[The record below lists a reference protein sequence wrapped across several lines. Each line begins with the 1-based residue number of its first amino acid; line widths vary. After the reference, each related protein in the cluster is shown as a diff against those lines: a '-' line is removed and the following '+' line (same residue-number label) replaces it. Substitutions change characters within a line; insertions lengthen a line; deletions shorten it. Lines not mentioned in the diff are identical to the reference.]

1 MYKKIIAFLS
11 IPSFNG
17 FREKS
22 LKLCISSLSLETR
35 DSYGWMIFV
44 LIEIFYMIPYPMP
57 SPVRVMHIF
66 LFTNIINIVTVL
78 DVGIVAGYSIAL
90 QHSLQESLNKI
101 ATDHPLTISESCHG
115 TSNCCISSPALHA
128 ILASV

>member
-1 MYKKIIAFLS
+1 
-11 IPSFNG
+11 
-17 FREKS
+17 
-22 LKLCISSLSLETR
+22 
-35 DSYGWMIFV
+35 
-44 LIEIFYMIPYPMP
+44 MP
-57 SPVRVMHIF
+57 SPVRVRHILF

-78 DVGIVAGYSIAL
+78 DVGMVAGYSIAL

-115 TSNCCISSPALHA
+115 TSNCCISSPGLHA